1 MKLAIGLTTL
11 ALLAPLPALADPYV
25 IFGGATGSV
34 DMGAIES
41 NYGPGA
47 DDSDTFNRVIAGI
60 GGRVNQNLGVEI
72 SYLSKVTNS
81 VSQSGNQD
89 NLSHEGVQFGLLGY
103 LPVARNVDLFAKVTA
118 NYLDTSYNTN
128 AAVISNTPGQY
139 YQEDHNETHFG
150 FGGGVEFN
158 IAQNMALRA
167 TLEQIQMQ
175 SVVNSNFLGR
185 SGDFNVNQGSVA
197 LMVYF

>member
-1 MKLAIGLTTL
+1 MKLAIGLTAL

-25 IFGGATGSV
+25 LLGGAVGSV

-47 DDSDTFNRVIAGI
+47 DDSDNFSRVIVGI
-60 GGRVNQNLGVEI
+60 GGRVNRNLGVEVN
-72 SYLSKVTNS
+72 YLSKVTNS
-81 VSQSGNQD
+81 VSQNGSQD
-89 NLSHEGVQFGLLGY
+89 NLSHQGVQLGLLGF

-128 AAVISNTPGQY
+128 NVVGGPNY
-139 YQEDHNETHFG
+139 YQEDHTETHFG

-167 TLEQIQMQ
+167 SLEQIQIQ

-197 LMVYF
+197 LLMYF

>member
-25 IFGGATGSV
+25 ILGGATGSV

-47 DDSDTFNRVIAGI
+47 DDSNTFNRVIAGI
-60 GGRVNQNLGVEI
+60 GGRVNQNLGVEV

-81 VSQSGNQD
+81 VSQDGYQD

-128 AAVISNTPGQY
+128 NVIPTGY
-139 YQEDHNETHFG
+139 YSEDHNETHFG

-185 SGDFNVNQGSVA
+185 SGDFNVNQGSVD
-197 LMVYF
+197 LMLYF